1 MRMCGLTSKLMCDEC
16 GTDSILRINM
26 VGILLRLCSNSVY
39 MCPTC
44 CQIRIWTGNGA
55 DLTSCPCHRPTQ
67 KVDKRTCCS
76 VCDSRYV
83 VTGALIFP
91 DFEGRRMAR
100 VFLCGKH
107 VLPKHTMSFIH
118 DYKSLQNAIRNKC
131 NK

>member
-1 MRMCGLTSKLMCDEC
+1 M
-16 GTDSILRINM
+16 
-26 VGILLRLCSNSVY
+26 
-39 MCPTC
+39 
-44 CQIRIWTGNGA
+44 
-55 DLTSCPCHRPTQ
+55 
-67 KVDKRTCCS
+67 
-76 VCDSRYV
+76 